1 MRFTTVLSTVVLSVV
16 CASAG
21 VSVLGM
27 GPVAF
32 AAEVPTNNPVASY
45 DLQWTNEI
53 AWNRVVDITTIEGK
67 SWEARLAAA
76 QQQLLEQGGGVVY
89 FPAGVYDFKDSIT
102 IQTGIVLR
110 GADPKEKKAISDRFA
125 PPARFEFPQYK
136 PTFSGNGTP
145 IETAFKGIYLADP
158 AIASNCGLVNIAIN
172 RGHVHLRG
180 AEGFKV
186 GKNRLVAGCL
196 ITNAAVADPAVPDRS
211 IGQKPWQRY
220 TMWHYAAINVRSGE
234 NALVANNRLAPS
246 SDNFTMKDYVMR
258 TASVWRKKRGSDT
271 VEYDVVFDYDNRPGI
286 TVNDACVGAPG
297 GEEPS
302 GTPTS
307 HPWGFR
313 KGAVIRDNY
322 IYSTGKTAISFTGD
336 GTVCSGNVI
345 RFKKDVWRPTNTG
358 RQETH
363 GASTNDNRAVQ
374 MRGYRWRVEDNDYEV
389 YRNWCSDHK
398 YYINDGEGLMHE
410 NHCNSAI
417 VDSVLRG
424 NRGNTYLS
432 LYKTGSI
439 DGLLVE
445 GNDIRVE
452 EKKDRDDPNI
462 NRAIAIF
469 VESDHDFRKNNC
481 GPCRNVTITGNTTV
495 GGILLGGEPSS
506 GNVIKGNRNIQG
518 TACIYLQASGVKLE
532 GNKGYEPLQRK

>member
-1 MRFTTVLSTVVLSVV
+1 M
-16 CASAG
+16 
-21 VSVLGM
+21 
-27 GPVAF
+27 
-32 AAEVPTNNPVASY
+32 
-45 DLQWTNEI
+45 
-53 AWNRVVDITTIEGK
+53 VDITTIEGQ
-67 SWEARLAAA
+67 SWAARLETA
-76 QQQLLEQGGGVVY
+76 QRQLLEQGGGVVY
-89 FPAGVYDFKDSIT
+89 FPAGEYFFKDSVA

-110 GADPKEKKAISDRFA
+110 GAEPKEDKATRDRFA
-125 PPARFEFPQYK
+125 PPTRFEFPQYK
-136 PTFSGNGTP
+136 PKFSGDGTP
-145 IETAFKGIYLADP
+145 IESAFKGIYLADP
-158 AIASNCGLVNIAIN
+158 ATASNCGVVHIAIN

-180 AEGFKV
+180 AEAFKV

-220 TMWHYAAINVRSGE
+220 TKWHYAAINVRSQE

-258 TASVWRKKRGSDT
+258 TASVWRKKRGTDT
-271 VEYDVVFDYDNRPGI
+271 VAYDVVFDYDNRPGI
-286 TVNDACVGAPG
+286 TVNDACIGAPG

-302 GTPTS
+302 GTPKS

-313 KGAVIRDNY
+313 EGAVIRDNY
-322 IYSTGKTAISFTGD
+322 IYSTGRTAIAFTGD
-336 GTVCSGNVI
+336 GTICSGNVI
-345 RFKKDVWRPTNTG
+345 RFRKDVWRPTNTG

-374 MRGYRWRVEDNDYEV
+374 MRGYRWRLENNDYEV
-389 YRNWCSDHK
+389 YRNWCSDRK

-417 VDSVLRG
+417 VDSVLRN

-439 DGLLVE
+439 DGLLIE

-452 EKKDRDDPNI
+452 EREDREVPGI
-462 NRAIAIF
+462 NKAIAIF
-469 VESDHDFRKNNC
+469 VESDHDIRKNNR
-481 GPCRNVTITGNTTV
+481 GPCRNVSIINNTTV

-506 GNVIKGNRNIQG
+506 GNIIEGNHNIKG
-518 TACIYLQASGVKLE
+518 TARVYLQARGVKIE
-532 GNKGYEPLQRK
+532 DNKGYETLRRP